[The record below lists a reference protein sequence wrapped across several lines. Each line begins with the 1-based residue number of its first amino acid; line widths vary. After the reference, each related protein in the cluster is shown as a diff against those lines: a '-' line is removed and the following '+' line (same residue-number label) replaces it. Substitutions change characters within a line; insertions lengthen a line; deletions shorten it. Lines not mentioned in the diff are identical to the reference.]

1 VNRFSAVVL
10 TGFAA
15 IFAIGCGGGSKDLGI
30 KEGDK
35 LVLTERLERQ
45 RFDASYGENA
55 KNVDHTD
62 GDFIEIPEKTV
73 FEVFVTPRKEAKT
86 IEARIVKATIKVTDE
101 SGATTERESEDDTE
115 LTTYFIQERYRTYD
129 FLYYTITMPAE
140 YLGTKLKKLE

>member
-1 VNRFSAVVL
+1 MNRFSTAVLV
-10 TGFAA
+10 GFAA
-15 IFAIGCGGGSKDLGI
+15 IFAIGCGGGKDLGI

-35 LVLTERLERQ
+35 LVLNERLERQ
-45 RFDASYGENA
+45 RFDASYGENV

-86 IEARIVKATIKVTDE
+86 IEVRIVKATIQVADE
-101 SGATTERESEDDTE
+101 NGVVSENESEDENE
-115 LTTYFIQERYRTYD
+115 LTSYFIQERYRTPD

-140 YLGTKLKKLE
+140 FLGTKLTKLQ